1 MQYNLNQTK
10 MTNQRTKIL
19 DCIDECRLDEMQSYT
34 NSALAR
40 MYTDDLV
47 DVIIAEFY
55 LLREQ
60 YDELLE
66 KANNDS
72 KHLLDKIETLKQNK
86 Q

>member
-1 MQYNLNQTK
+1 

-19 DCIDECRLDEMQSYT
+19 DCIDECRLDEMQSHT
-34 NSALAR
+34 NGALAR
-40 MYTDDLV
+40 MYTDDIV
-47 DVIIAEFY
+47 DVLIAEFY

-66 KANNDS
+66 KSNNDAQY
-72 KHLLDKIETLKQNK
+72 LLDRIEALKQNK

>member
-1 MQYNLNQTK
+1 MN
-10 MTNQRTKIL
+10 NQRTKIL

-47 DVIIAEFY
+47 NVVISEFY

-72 KHLLDKIETLKQNK
+72 KHLLDKIESLKQSMLISQNTNMSR
-86 Q
+86 